1 MKGSE
6 PMNTIKDKT
15 ILLVDDEPAILQ
27 MCKSILKENGFE
39 NILTANTALSALEKM
54 SVKPDMAILDVMLPD
69 MDGFTLAKT
78 IREQNIIPILF
89 LTAKGEINDKSK
101 GFEVGADDYMVKPFD
116 FPELV
121 ARINVLLRIDFIQSP
136 AILICGAVKMD
147 TLKREVFVSRKKVA
161 LTKKEYSILEY
172 LLRHKGEVV
181 SAERLIEHVWDSDA
195 DLFSNSL
202 KYHLSMLKKKLG
214 VNCIKNIRGQGYI
227 IGG

>member
-1 MKGSE
+1 MK
-6 PMNTIKDKT
+6 
-15 ILLVDDEPAILQ
+15 LLLIEDE
-27 MCKSILKENGFE
+27 ED
-39 NILTANTALSALEKM
+39 LSAIIAKGLRKTGYAVDCAYDGEEGLYM
-54 SVKPDMAILDVMLPD
+54 YSVNEYDLIILDLNLPVI
-69 MDGFTLAKT
+69 DGINVLKQ
-78 IREQNIIPILF
+78 IRAEDNHSKILI
-89 LTAKGEINDKSK
+89 LSARGQLEERVEGLNL
-101 GFEVGADDYMVKPFD
+101 GANDYMVKPFD

-181 SAERLIEHVWDSDA
+181 SAERLIEHVWDSEA

-202 KYHLSMLKKKLG
+202 KYHISMLKKKLG
-214 VNCIKNIRGQGYI
+214 VDCIKNIRGQGYI

>member
-1 MKGSE
+1 MSARGQLE
-6 PMNTIKDKT
+6 ERVEGLN
-15 ILLVDDEPAILQ
+15 L
-27 MCKSILKENGFE
+27 G
-39 NILTANTALSALEKM
+39 AN
-54 SVKPDMAILDVMLPD
+54 
-69 MDGFTLAKT
+69 
-78 IREQNIIPILF
+78 
-89 LTAKGEINDKSK
+89 
-101 GFEVGADDYMVKPFD
+101 DYMVKPFD

-181 SAERLIEHVWDSDA
+181 SAERLIEHVWDSEA

>member
-1 MKGSE
+1 MK
-6 PMNTIKDKT
+6 
-15 ILLVDDEPAILQ
+15 LLLIEDE
-27 MCKSILKENGFE
+27 ED
-39 NILTANTALSALEKM
+39 LSAIIARGLRKTGYAVDCAYDGEEGLYM
-54 SVKPDMAILDVMLPD
+54 YGVNEYDLIILDLNIPVT
-69 MDGFTLAKT
+69 DGIDVLKQ
-78 IREQNIIPILF
+78 IRTKDNRTKILI
-89 LTAKGEINDKSK
+89 LSARGQLEERVEGLNL
-101 GFEVGADDYMVKPFD
+101 GANDYMVKPFD

-147 TLKREVFVSRKKVA
+147 TLKREVFVSHKKVA

-181 SAERLIEHVWDSDA
+181 SAERLIEHVWDSEA

>member
-1 MKGSE
+1 MK
-6 PMNTIKDKT
+6 
-15 ILLVDDEPAILQ
+15 LLLIEDE
-27 MCKSILKENGFE
+27 ED
-39 NILTANTALSALEKM
+39 LSAIIARGLRKTGYAVDCAYDGEEGLYMYGVNKY
-54 SVKPDMAILDVMLPD
+54 DLIILDLNIPVT
-69 MDGFTLAKT
+69 DGIDVLKQ
-78 IREQNIIPILF
+78 IRTKDNRTKILI
-89 LTAKGEINDKSK
+89 LSARGQLEERVEGLNL
-101 GFEVGADDYMVKPFD
+101 GANDYMVKPFD

-181 SAERLIEHVWDSDA
+181 SAERLIEHVWDSEA